1 MKNKISVLLP
11 GSYDPMTVGHLDVI
25 RRASEAYE
33 RVFAALLVNPEKKY
47 LFSTENRI
55 RIAEMSCAELEN
67 VEVVYS
73 DGYTADLA
81 RELGCSLI
89 IKGIRNEKDLEYE
102 QGMARFNED
111 RAPGL
116 KTEFLYADDGMEQ
129 ISSTAVRELL
139 LAGKLVEASKYLHR
153 SVADALISGEIKY
166 END

>member
-1 MKNKISVLLP
+1 MIYRHALLP

-25 RRASEAYE
+25 KRASEAYE
-33 RVFAALLVNPEKKY
+33 RVFAALLVNPEKKD

-89 IKGIRNEKDLEYE
+89 VKGICNEKDLEYE
-102 QGMARFNED
+102 RVQAEYNFSHGGYE
-111 RAPGL
+111 
-116 KTEFLYADDGMEQ
+116 TELYECSKDLESV
-129 ISSTAVRELL
+129 SSTLARE
-139 LAGKLVEASKYLHR
+139 R
-153 SVADALISGEIKY
+153 IISGTELSDILPQAVIEFIK
-166 END
+166 NAKMI